1 MSTEKTKFPLVG
13 QSVPDPDALEKATGI
28 LLFSDDI
35 LMPGMLQGRVLR
47 SPYANARIRG
57 LDFQRAKKL
66 PGVRALLTAD
76 DIPGVNLR
84 GNFPGDRDDQ
94 PVLVKDHARA
104 VGDAI
109 ALVAAETPEI
119 AEKALSLIRVQYE
132 PLPPVGDPL
141 VSAKAGA
148 PLIDEQGNI
157 TKQFGYT
164 RGNIEEGFAKAAAI
178 VDETFRTQF
187 AEHAYLEPESGV
199 AWPES
204 GGVIHIR
211 CGTQFIENYRFVA
224 RVLGLPHNKVRL
236 ETPPIGGAFGG
247 KISITIEPFLALLA
261 QATGSPVRLALTRE
275 ESMLS
280 STKRHPYILHYRI
293 GADVKGHLTALS
305 AELTGDAGAYTN
317 ISAVIC
323 HYSLSL
329 LAGPYRCPNVKVD
342 SRMIITHNPITTAMR
357 GVGCP
362 QVTYGLEGA
371 MDSLAQKL
379 GMDPF
384 ELRQKNYVAKGGTLP
399 TLQPIKNAVLLPETW
414 KAAEQAL
421 DKALARNKEQHAKL
435 SPTLLRGRGYT
446 SNMTGYGRRHGT
458 ICHASIAMQLDGTAV
473 VSVGVPDLGSGQRAG
488 ARQVAAALL
497 GLPVDKVT
505 VQSGDSQTT
514 PLVGMTAGSRQFM
527 NTGNAILQAA
537 APIVSALK
545 RAAAEILEANVE
557 DILLAEGKA
566 FVKSSPEPSVAHP
579 QLVAR
584 VNSTGGT
591 LTNLG
596 TFVIE
601 EQPYPGAET
610 CHDAGWADYTFG
622 SMAAEVTVNPET
634 GEVQILGLGLSHDV
648 GTAVNPQIIL
658 GQCQGGIVQGIGLA
672 LYEDCYVKKGRVEAH
687 DFSTYLIPTSLDIPP
702 MEITLLE
709 SGEGQGPFGA
719 RGIGEP
725 PCNTTTAAIANAV
738 SRTIGVRVTSLPI
751 TPEKVLS
758 ALRTGKWP
766 D

>member
-35 LMPGMLQGRVLR
+35 LMPGMLHGRVLR

-57 LDFQRAKKL
+57 LDFQKAKKL

-94 PVLVKDHARA
+94 PVLVKNHARA

-119 AEKALSLIRVQYE
+119 AEKALSLIHVQYE
-132 PLPPVGDPL
+132 PLPPVEDPL
-141 VSAKAGA
+141 TSAKPGA

-164 RGNIEEGFAKAAAI
+164 RGDIEEGFAKAAAV

-187 AEHAYLEPESGV
+187 AEHAYLETESGA

-236 ETPPIGGAFGG
+236 ETPPLGGGFGG
-247 KISITIEPFLALLA
+247 KISTTIEPFLALLA

-293 GADVKGHLTALS
+293 GADAEGNLTALS

-342 SRMIITHNPITTAMR
+342 SRMVITHNPITTAMR

-421 DKALARNKEQHAKL
+421 DKALARNKEKYAKL
-435 SPTLLRGRGYT
+435 SPTLLRGRGHT
-446 SNMTGYGRRHGT
+446 SNMSGYGRRHGT

-527 NTGNAILQAA
+527 NTGNAIIQAA

-545 RAAAEILEANVE
+545 RAAAEILEANAE

-591 LTNLG
+591 LTHLG
-596 TFVIE
+596 TFILE
-601 EQPYPGAET
+601 EKPYPGAET

-622 SMAAEVTVNPET
+622 SMAAEIAVNPET

-751 TPEKVLS
+751 TPEKVLH
-758 ALRTGKWP
+758 ALQKGKWP